1 MKKKALWVSLSVII
15 LIIVAIPFGFFIG
28 FKERDSCD
36 ALDE

>member
-28 FKERDSCD
+28 FKERVSCD
-36 ALDE
+36 AT